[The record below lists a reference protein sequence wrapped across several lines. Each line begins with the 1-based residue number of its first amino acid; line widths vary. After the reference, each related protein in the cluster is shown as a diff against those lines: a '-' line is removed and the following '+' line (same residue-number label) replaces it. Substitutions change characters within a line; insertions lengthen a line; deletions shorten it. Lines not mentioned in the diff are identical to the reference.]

1 MFITYIVV
9 IGDEGWFGAP
19 PRMFS
24 EPWIFD
30 KFNGITR
37 SAAAEGGVPFID
49 TRKALKAVVSIV
61 QYSIV

>member
-1 MFITYIVV
+1 MLVYITV

-30 KFNGITR
+30 KFNDITR
-37 SAAAEGGVPFID
+37 SAAAERGVPFID

-61 QYSIV
+61 

>member
-1 MFITYIVV
+1 M

-30 KFNGITR
+30 KFNCITR
-37 SAAAEGGVPFID
+37 SAAAEGGVTYID
-49 TRKALKAVVSIV
+49 TRRALKAVVSKV
-61 QYSIV
+61 